1 MMTMAS
7 LFERLDRGRPPP
19 AEAAS
24 KQPHRSP
31 PKLLDW
37 LLTHWNKPTV
47 TARDIYR
54 VGPNSIRNRKSA
66 IDLAEIL
73 AKHGWLVPLKVRRRD
88 MKEWQIVRGPGGE
101 PKSPATISS

>member
-1 MMTMAS
+1 MAS

-73 AKHGWLVPLKVRRRD
+73 AKHGWLVPLKVHRRD